1 MMGVQT
7 PILLTREQ
15 YQKIRDQIT
24 EEVGEKGLIS
34 SYLRREY
41 GFSFRN
47 NYYNP
52 PLCRLT
58 LRYKDVAVDFW
69 DESAK
74 ILFILKFQTND
85 NIVKDDA

>member
-1 MMGVQT
+1 MGDKT

-15 YQKIRDQIT
+15 YWKIRDQIT
-24 EEVGEKGLIS
+24 EEVGQKGLIS

-52 PLCRLT
+52 PLCQQT
-58 LRYKDVAVDFW
+58 FRYKDIAVDFW

-74 ILFILKFQTND
+74 ILFLLKFHIDEQTYLD
-85 NIVKDDA
+85 